1 MINYVKKNINKHT
14 LNWSRIPDHPY
25 RKLTVGGPWSG
36 KISILVNLTK
46 QEDKYDY
53 NIVDEI

>member
-1 MINYVKKNINKHT
+1 MINYVKKK
-14 LNWSRIPDHPY
+14 IPDHPY

-53 NIVDEI
+53 NIIDEI